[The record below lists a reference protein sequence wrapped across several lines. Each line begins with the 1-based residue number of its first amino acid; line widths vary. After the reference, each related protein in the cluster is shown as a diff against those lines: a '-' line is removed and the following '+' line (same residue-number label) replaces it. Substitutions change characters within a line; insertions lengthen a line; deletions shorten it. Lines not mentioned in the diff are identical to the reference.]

1 MIKFRAKVVDIY
13 KREKSP
19 LFCVFEAGG
28 IEIPE
33 DDIKMATEWKNGAEI
48 TINEFKYQRSASA
61 NAYFHLLVHKIAEK
75 MRIGNDECKVRMNL
89 EYGSPKMLDEKTLFA
104 VQVPKGANV
113 TDIYPYAKWVK
124 DVTDNGVVKDVYI
137 FYKRTH
143 TLNTKEMSRLIDGVI
158 SEAQQLG
165 IETITPAE
173 KEKLI
178 KLWSEYYGQQRKNGN
193 TGEI

>member
-13 KREKSP
+13 KRGKSP

-33 DDIKMATEWKNGAEI
+33 DDIKMATEWENGAEI
-48 TINEFKYQRSASA
+48 TITEYKYQRSASA

-165 IETITPAE
+165 IETLCKTDVD
-173 KEKLI
+173 KLI
-178 KLWSEYYGQQRKNGN
+178 KLWGKN
-193 TGEI
+193 E